1 MLNKYTGKEVWND
14 NYRYTP
20 YKALENQNTSLQVI
34 GEVKSFLEVLPQTY
48 LEQLILPNVLI
59 LIYLD

>member
-34 GEVKSFLEVLPQTY
+34 GEVKSFLEVLPQT
-48 LEQLILPNVLI
+48 
-59 LIYLD
+59 